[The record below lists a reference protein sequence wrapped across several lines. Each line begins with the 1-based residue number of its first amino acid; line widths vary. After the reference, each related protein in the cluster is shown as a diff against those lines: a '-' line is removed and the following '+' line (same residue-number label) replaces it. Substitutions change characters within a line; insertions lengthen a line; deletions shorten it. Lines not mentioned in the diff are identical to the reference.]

1 MASTKQNLVKENNY
15 RIRINMSS
23 ATQRNLQQYIDHAVT
38 DQNGKKIGKLTCLW
52 SDPQGE
58 PVYLGVQT
66 GWLFGKTHVVP
77 AENAQVNNSSKTIR
91 LPYFAEKI
99 KDAPSYD
106 ATAEIDPNSEQEIRA
121 YYNLSSESNPP
132 AQAQAPEGKQTAR
145 RGQQE
150 GATVELHEE
159 QVKVGKRQV
168 EVGGIRLRKIVRT
181 ETINQPVELQR
192 EEIVVERVPGKQGAE
207 RAETSGKHFRE
218 EDIFIPLRREEAVVQ
233 KESRVREEVRVSKKA
248 ETERQNVSEQVRKG
262 DIEVQRS
269 GAASMASDKSRGTQ
283 PAGQRR
289 AKGGG
294 GKTAVFGLAR
304 DEQQASRIVDD
315 LKSAGFSNNDISV
328 LLADKRG
335 TRDFAHEKN
344 TKAPEGAVTG
354 AGTGGVLGGVLGWLV
369 GAGTLAIPGLGPF
382 VAAGPLMAALSGAA
396 VGAGAGGLIGALVGL
411 GIPEFEA
418 KRYEGKLKEGNILI
432 SVHSD
437 NRDET
442 KRAKEIFERDG
453 ADEISTSSE
462 EKVSVHT
469 E

>member
-1 MASTKQNLVKENNY
+1 MST
-15 RIRINMSS
+15 
-23 ATQRNLQQYIDHAVT
+23 ATQRNLQQYVDHDVV

-77 AENAQVNNSSKTIR
+77 AENAHVNNSSKTIR
-91 LPYFAEKI
+91 LPYFLEKI
-99 KDAPSYD
+99 KDAPCYD
-106 ATAEIDPNSEQEIRA
+106 TTAEIDPTSEREIRS
-121 YYNLSSESNPP
+121 YYNLSSESCPP
-132 AQAQAPEGKQTAR
+132 GQAQAPQRKQTAS
-145 RGQQE
+145 RGQE
-150 GATVELHEE
+150 GAKVELHEE

-168 EVGGIRLRKIVRT
+168 EAGGIRLRKIVRT
-181 ETINQPVELQR
+181 ETVNQPVELQR
-192 EEIVVERVPGKQGAE
+192 EEIVVERVPGNEKSQ
-207 RAETSGKHFRE
+207 RAEATGKDFEE

-248 ETERQNVSEQVRKG
+248 ATERQTVSEQVRKE

-269 GAASMASDKSRGTQ
+269 GAASMSKDKSRVTQ
-283 PAGQRR
+283 PAGQKRT
-289 AKGGG
+289 KGDR

-315 LKSAGFSNNDISV
+315 FKSAGFSNNDISV
-328 LLADKRG
+328 LFADKRG
-335 TRDFAHEKN
+335 TKDFAHEKN

-354 AGTGGVLGGVLGWLV
+354 AGTGGVLGGVFGWLV